1 MSSRM
6 QRLERR
12 DKMYS
17 AIKVVLVVLAA
28 AAVLGIGYRIGCQA
42 LIAINSWN
50 QEIKVVEYGTMED
63 RLPAQAVVMNE
74 EQIFLAREAG
84 RFENLVK
91 DKEKVGKGTL
101 LGYFITNEGKS
112 TLRAPQAGIFIRG
125 TDGLEEV
132 FTHIDLAAVTP
143 EVFQYKP
150 VPAFLDKPVQTG
162 EPIFKI
168 IDSLVPTRLLISLP
182 EDKLEAAVQPG
193 EKVDI
198 LYEGESWGQ
207 GRIKEMKQEAG
218 DVMLLVEL
226 DHFSADT
233 ISKRFVK
240 VEMVLDTHTGFLV
253 PAEAI
258 VEKDGEKG
266 VYCAVGPATKF
277 KPVEII
283 KQKDD
288 TVLVRGLD
296 KNDFIVTNPTARI

>member
-6 QRLERR
+6 QRLEHR
-12 DKMYS
+12 DKMYN
-17 AIKVVLVVLAA
+17 AIKIVLVVLAA

-42 LIAINSWN
+42 LVAINNWN
-50 QEIKVVEYGTMED
+50 QEIEVAEYGTLEE
-63 RLPAQAVVMNE
+63 RLTAEAVVLNQ
-74 EQIFLAREAG
+74 EQIFLARDAG

-91 DKEKVGKGTL
+91 EKEKVGKGTL

-112 TLRAPQAGIFIRG
+112 TLRAPQAGIFVRG
-125 TDGLEEV
+125 TDGLEEI

-162 EPIFKI
+162 QPIYKI

-182 EDKLEAAVQPG
+182 ANKLESALQPG
-193 EKVDI
+193 VKVDI
-198 LYEGESWGQ
+198 HHEGENWGQ
-207 GRIKEMKQEAG
+207 GRIAEMKQEAG
-218 DVMLLVEL
+218 DVMLLVQL
-226 DHFSADT
+226 DHFSDQT
-233 ISKRFVK
+233 INKRFVK

-253 PAEAI
+253 PAGAI
-258 VEKDGEKG
+258 IEKDGEKG
-266 VYCAVGPATKF
+266 VYCAVGPSTQF

-288 TVLVRGLD
+288 LVLVQGLD

>member
-6 QRLERR
+6 QRLEHR
-12 DKMYS
+12 DKMYN
-17 AIKVVLVVLAA
+17 AVKVVLVVLAT

-42 LIAINSWN
+42 LVAVKNWN
-50 QEIKVVEYGTMED
+50 QEIEVVEYGTLEE
-63 RLPAQAVVMNE
+63 RLSAEAVVLNQ
-74 EQIFLAREAG
+74 EQIFLARDAG

-112 TLRAPQAGIFIRG
+112 TLRAPQAGIFVRG
-125 TDGLEEV
+125 TDGLEEI

-162 EPIFKI
+162 QPIYKI
-168 IDSLVPTRLLISLP
+168 VDSLVPTRLLIRMTA
-182 EDKLEAAVQPG
+182 DKLESAVQPG
-193 EKVDI
+193 VNVDI
-198 LYEGESWGQ
+198 LYENENWGQ
-207 GRIKEMKQEAG
+207 GRIAEMKQEAG
-218 DVMLLVEL
+218 DVMLLVQL
-226 DHFSADT
+226 DHFSDQT
-233 ISKRFVK
+233 INKRFVK
-240 VEMVLDTHTGFLV
+240 VEVVLDTHTGFLV

-258 VEKDGEKG
+258 IEKDWEKG
-266 VYCAVGPATKF
+266 VYCAVGSSTKF

-283 KQKDD
+283 KQKND